1 MDRGIAGRHRG
12 LPDPRLER
20 LVAGACQSL
29 ACYGGG
35 RADSLMAFADAHL
48 ALGGI
53 RRYQWRWDEAERHL
67 RRAAELAPGDATAHQ
82 WLGGG
87 STRSWR
93 PSPETWCT
101 LQLVVTDT
109 DTRSRFMTE
118 VRLRSSPSSYAL
130 AIAAVSASVAV
141 RLLLDPIL
149 HEQARYIAFF
159 PAVGFVAWIAGRGPG
174 LLALLLSTV
183 AVIWFLF
190 EPRGTWL
197 IPLPEEQ
204 LGLLLYL
211 VVGGALI
218 ALIETLRRNQE
229 QLRTTL
235 ASIGD
240 AVITT
245 DADGRIT
252 FLNAVAE
259 ELTGWPHDEAH
270 GQLLATV
277 FRIINEHTREPAED
291 PAEKALRAG
300 KVVALANHTLLIARD
315 GTERAIEDSA
325 APIRAPGRRI
335 VGCVLVFRD
344 VSEVRQTRGR
354 YQLLVEQS
362 VDGIFVATKEGR
374 YIDVNAAGC
383 AMLGRTREEV
393 LGSSFSDL
401 LDPGEVLRL
410 PAVLAAMAEGGVHLE
425 EWRFRRKDGSTFI
438 GELAGRQLPDGTLQ
452 GVLRDVSERKRAE
465 HAMAAGAATME
476 QLVASNPFGV
486 YLVDADFRL
495 AVVGKGAQ
503 RVFTNVHPLLGRDF
517 AEVLRSIWPE
527 PFASEAIGHFQR
539 VLETGEPFYS
549 SSTVERRA
557 DIDAMEAYDWR
568 VERIRMPD
576 GRFGAVCY
584 FYDLTERQS
593 WERRLAAATEV
604 AEVGVYQWDIG
615 VNHCFFD
622 ERLQRWWNVGPDDI
636 VTIDG
641 FLEGLHPDDRERV
654 RALVHGAIDPDG
666 QGRFTADYRVALPG
680 QPPRWVRGSGATEFV
695 NGVAVALTGAMIDI
709 TQHLEHEAQL
719 REQDRRKDQFLATL
733 SHELRNPLAP
743 IRTAA
748 NVLAHEGLT
757 REQVVSAQRII
768 SRQSTHLARLL
779 DDLLDVA
786 RVTQGKMVLRREP
799 VPLASL
805 IDGALETARP
815 LIDGGRHHLHV
826 SLPPAP
832 LVLFVDPHRMTQ
844 VLANLLSNAARY
856 TEAGGRI
863 ELKVE
868 SGSERIAIMVRD
880 TGIGIPPE
888 SLHAIFDM
896 FAQVESRSR
905 VHDGGLGI
913 GLALVRGLVELHGGS
928 VSASS
933 EGRGHGSEFT
943 VTLPRAALVAAP
955 VVTTDASGDGRG
967 TSALRVLVAD
977 DNLDAADSLGELLR
991 LAGHEVRVAY
1001 DGRTALSIAD
1011 AFRPDVML
1019 LDLGMPE
1026 LNGHEVASSVRDRSW
1041 ARESCLVAIT
1051 GWGQE
1056 TDRAAARAAGF
1067 HEHLVKPVDFA
1078 ELRSL
1083 LARVAAGYCTDRR
1096 RTAVGSESDD

>member
-1 MDRGIAGRHRG
+1 MG
-12 LPDPRLER
+12 
-20 LVAGACQSL
+20 VATV
-29 ACYGGG
+29 
-35 RADSLMAFADAHL
+35 
-48 ALGGI
+48 
-53 RRYQWRWDEAERHL
+53 
-67 RRAAELAPGDATAHQ
+67 AA
-82 WLGGG
+82 
-87 STRSWR
+87 
-93 PSPETWCT
+93 
-101 LQLVVTDT
+101 
-109 DTRSRFMTE
+109 
-118 VRLRSSPSSYAL
+118 
-130 AIAAVSASVAV
+130 SAAV

-149 HEQARYIAFF
+149 HEHEPYIMFF
-159 PAVGFVAWIAGRGPG
+159 PAVAFTAWIGGRGPG
-174 LLALLLSTV
+174 LLALLLGGV
-183 AVIWFLF
+183 AVVWFLF

-197 IPLPEEQ
+197 ILRPEMQ
-204 LGLLLYL
+204 LGLALYVL
-211 VVGGALI
+211 VGGALI

-240 AVITT
+240 AVITA

-259 ELTGWPHDEAH
+259 ELTGWRHDEAH
-270 GQLLATV
+270 GQLLGAV
-277 FRIINEHTREPAED
+277 FRIVNEHTRQPAED
-291 PAEKALRAG
+291 PAAKALRAG
-300 KVVALANHTLLIARD
+300 KVVGLANHTLLIARD
-315 GTERAIEDSA
+315 GTERPIEDSA
-325 APIRAPGRRI
+325 APIHAPGRRI
-335 VGCVLVFRD
+335 VGSVLVFRD
-344 VSEVRQTRGR
+344 
-354 YQLLVEQS
+354 
-362 VDGIFVATKEGR
+362 I
-374 YIDVNAAGC
+374 
-383 AMLGRTREEV
+383 
-393 LGSSFSDL
+393 
-401 LDPGEVLRL
+401 
-410 PAVLAAMAEGGVHLE
+410 
-425 EWRFRRKDGSTFI
+425 
-438 GELAGRQLPDGTLQ
+438 
-452 GVLRDVSERKRAE
+452 SERKRTE
-465 HAMAAGAATME
+465 RAMAAGAATME

-568 VERIRMPD
+568 VERVRMPD

-622 ERLQRWWNVGPDDI
+622 ERLQRWWNVGPDDF

-641 FLEGLHPDDRERV
+641 FFEGLHPDDRERV

-709 TQHLEHEAQL
+709 THLLEQESQL

-748 NVLAHEGLT
+748 DVLAHEGLT

-805 IDGALETARP
+805 IDAALETVRP
-815 LIDGGRHHLHV
+815 LIDGQRHHLHV

-863 ELKVE
+863 ELQVE
-868 SGSERIAIMVRD
+868 NGNERIAIRVRD

-888 SLHAIFDM
+888 ALHAIFDM

-913 GLALVRGLVELHGGS
+913 GLALVRGLVELHGGR

-933 EGRGHGSEFT
+933 AGRGHGAEFT
-943 VTLPRAALVAAP
+943 VTLPPAALVAAP
-955 VVTTDASGDGRG
+955 VVATDASGDGRD

-977 DNLDAADSLGELLR
+977 DNLDAADSLSELLR

-1001 DGRTALSIAD
+1001 DGRTALSVAD
-1011 AFRPDVML
+1011 AFRPQVML

-1041 ARESCLVAIT
+1041 ARDSCLVAIT

-1056 TDRAAARAAGF
+1056 TDRTAARASGF
-1067 HEHLVKPVDFA
+1067 HEHMVKPVDFA
-1078 ELRSL
+1078 QLRSL

-1096 RTAVGSESDD
+1096 RTAVGSESDGEAYAV

>member
-1 MDRGIAGRHRG
+1 MAAAT
-12 LPDPRLER
+12 
-20 LVAGACQSL
+20 VA
-29 ACYGGG
+29 
-35 RADSLMAFADAHL
+35 
-48 ALGGI
+48 
-53 RRYQWRWDEAERHL
+53 
-67 RRAAELAPGDATAHQ
+67 
-82 WLGGG
+82 
-87 STRSWR
+87 
-93 PSPETWCT
+93 
-101 LQLVVTDT
+101 
-109 DTRSRFMTE
+109 
-118 VRLRSSPSSYAL
+118 
-130 AIAAVSASVAV
+130 ASVAV
-141 RLLLDPIL
+141 RLLLDPVL
-149 HEQARYIAFF
+149 HEHEPYIMFF
-159 PAVGFVAWIAGRGPG
+159 PAVAFAAWIGGRGPG
-174 LLALLLSTV
+174 LLALLLGAV
-183 AVIWFLF
+183 AVVWFLF

-197 IPLPEEQ
+197 ILRPEMQ
-204 LGLLLYL
+204 LGLVLYVL
-211 VVGGALI
+211 VGCALI

-259 ELTGWPHDEAH
+259 ELTGWRLDEAH
-270 GQLLATV
+270 GQLLGAV
-277 FRIINEHTREPAED
+277 FRIVNEHTRQPAED
-291 PAEKALRAG
+291 PAAKALRAG
-300 KVVALANHTLLIARD
+300 KVVGLANHTILIARD

-354 YQLLVEQS
+354 HQLLVEQS
-362 VDGIFVATKEGR
+362 VDGIFVATKSGR

-383 AMLGRTREEV
+383 DMLGMTRDEV
-393 LGSSFSDL
+393 LDSSFPDL
-401 LDPGEVLRL
+401 LDPAELPRL
-410 PAVLAAMAEGGVHLE
+410 PAVLAAMAEGGVHFE
-425 EWRFRRKDGSTFI
+425 EWRFRRKDGSTFT

-452 GVLRDVSERKRAE
+452 GILRDVSERKRAE
-465 HAMAAGAATME
+465 RALAAGAATME

-568 VERIRMPD
+568 VERVCMPD
-576 GRFGAVCY
+576 GRYGAVCY

-622 ERLQRWWNVGPDDI
+622 ERLQRWWNVGPDDF

-709 TQHLEHEAQL
+709 THHLEQESQL
-719 REQDRRKDQFLATL
+719 REQDRRKDRFLATL

-748 NVLAHEGLT
+748 DVLAHEGLT

-805 IDGALETARP
+805 IDAALETVRP

-868 SGSERIAIMVRD
+868 NGSEIAIMVRD

-888 SLHAIFDM
+888 ALHTIFDM
-896 FAQVESRSR
+896 FAQVEGRSR

-913 GLALVRGLVELHGGS
+913 GLALVRGLVELHGGR

-933 EGRGHGSEFT
+933 AGRGHGAEFT
-943 VTLPRAALVAAP
+943 VTLPSAALVAAP
-955 VVTTDASGDGRG
+955 VVATDASGDGRD
-967 TSALRVLVAD
+967 TSTLRVLVAD
-977 DNLDAADSLGELLR
+977 DNLDAADSLSELLR

-1026 LNGHEVASSVRDRSW
+1026 LSGQEVASNVRDRSW
-1041 ARESCLVAIT
+1041 ARDICLVAIT

-1056 TDRAAARAAGF
+1056 TDRTAARASGF
-1067 HEHLVKPVDFA
+1067 HEHMVKPVDFA
-1078 ELRSL
+1078 QLRSL

-1096 RTAVGSESDD
+1096 QATVGSESDG

>member
-1 MDRGIAGRHRG
+1 M
-12 LPDPRLER
+12 
-20 LVAGACQSL
+20 
-29 ACYGGG
+29 
-35 RADSLMAFADAHL
+35 
-48 ALGGI
+48 
-53 RRYQWRWDEAERHL
+53 
-67 RRAAELAPGDATAHQ
+67 
-82 WLGGG
+82 
-87 STRSWR
+87 
-93 PSPETWCT
+93 
-101 LQLVVTDT
+101 
-109 DTRSRFMTE
+109 
-118 VRLRSSPSSYAL
+118 
-130 AIAAVSASVAV
+130 
-141 RLLLDPIL
+141 LLDPIL
-149 HEQARYIAFF
+149 HEHELYIMFF
-159 PAVGFVAWIAGRGPG
+159 PAVAFAAWIGGRGPG
-174 LLALLLSTV
+174 LLALLLGAV
-183 AVIWFLF
+183 AVVWFLF
-190 EPRGTWL
+190 EPRGTWQ
-197 IPLPEEQ
+197 IPRPEMQ
-204 LGLLLYL
+204 LGLLLYVL
-211 VVGGALI
+211 VGGALI
-218 ALIETLRRNQE
+218 ALIEALRRNQE

-252 FLNAVAE
+252 FLNPVAE
-259 ELTGWPHDEAH
+259 ALTGWSDAEAH
-270 GQLLATV
+270 SQPLGIV
-277 FRIINEHTREPAED
+277 FRIVNEHTRQPAED
-291 PAEKALRAG
+291 PAAKALRAG
-300 KVVALANHTLLIARD
+300 KVVGLANHALLIARD
-315 GTERAIEDSA
+315 GTERPIEDSA

-344 VSEVRQTRGR
+344 ISEVRRNRGR

-362 VDGIFVATKEGR
+362 IDGIFVATKEGR

-383 AMLGRTREEV
+383 AMLGMTREEV
-393 LGSSFSDL
+393 LGSTFPDL
-401 LDPGEVLRL
+401 LDPDELPRL
-410 PAVLAAMAEGGVHLE
+410 PAVIAAMTVGDVHLE

-452 GVLRDVSERKRAE
+452 GIVRDVSERKRTE
-465 HAMAAGAATME
+465 LAMAAGAATME

-503 RVFTNVHPLLGRDF
+503 RVFTNVHPLLGRDL
-517 AEVLRSIWPE
+517 AEVMRCIWPE
-527 PFASEAIGHFQR
+527 PFASEVIGHFQR
-539 VLETGEPFYS
+539 VLATGEPFYS

-568 VERIRMPD
+568 VERVRLPD

-584 FYDLTERQS
+584 FYDLTERQN

-604 AEVGVYQWDIG
+604 AEVGVYQWD
-615 VNHCFFD
+615 VATNHCFFD
-622 ERLQRWWNVGPDDI
+622 DRLQRWWSVGPDDFI
-636 VTIDG
+636 TIDG
-641 FLEGLHPDDRERV
+641 FLERLHPDDRERV

-666 QGRFTADYRVALPG
+666 HGRFAADYRVALPG
-680 QPPRWVRGSGATEFV
+680 QAPRWVRGSGATEFV
-695 NGVAVALTGAMIDI
+695 NGVPVALTGAMIDI
-709 TQHLEHEAQL
+709 TQHLEQESQL

-748 NVLAHEGLT
+748 DVLAHEGLT
-757 REQVVSAQRII
+757 REQVVSSQRII

-805 IDGALETARP
+805 IDAALETARP
-815 LIDGGRHHLHV
+815 LIDGRRHHLHV

-856 TEAGGRI
+856 TESGGRI
-863 ELKVE
+863 ELEVHD
-868 SGSERIAIMVRD
+868 GTDRIGIVVRD

-888 SLHAIFDM
+888 SLRAIFDM

-913 GLALVRGLVELHGGS
+913 GLALVRGLVELHGGQ

-933 EGRGHGSEFT
+933 AGRGHGAQFM
-943 VTLPRAALVAAP
+943 VTLPRSVVAAAP
-955 VVTTDASGDGRG
+955 AITTDGSGDGRE

-977 DNLDAADSLGELLR
+977 DNLDAADSLSELLR

-1011 AFRPDVML
+1011 AFRPNVML

-1026 LNGHEVASSVRDRSW
+1026 LNGHEVASNVRDRPW

-1056 TDRAAARAAGF
+1056 TDRTAARASGF
-1067 HEHLVKPVDFA
+1067 HQHLVKPVDFA
-1078 ELRSL
+1078 ELRAL
-1083 LARVAAGYCTDRR
+1083 LARVAAGHCADRR
-1096 RTAVGSESDD
+1096 QPASSEATD

>member
-1 MDRGIAGRHRG
+1 M
-12 LPDPRLER
+12 
-20 LVAGACQSL
+20 
-29 ACYGGG
+29 
-35 RADSLMAFADAHL
+35 
-48 ALGGI
+48 
-53 RRYQWRWDEAERHL
+53 
-67 RRAAELAPGDATAHQ
+67 
-82 WLGGG
+82 
-87 STRSWR
+87 
-93 PSPETWCT
+93 
-101 LQLVVTDT
+101 
-109 DTRSRFMTE
+109 
-118 VRLRSSPSSYAL
+118 RSSPSSYAL
-130 AIAAVSASVAV
+130 AVAAVSVSVAV
-141 RLLLDPIL
+141 RLLLDPVL

-174 LLALLLSTV
+174 LLALLLSAV

-218 ALIETLRRNQE
+218 ALIETLRRSQE

-245 DADGRIT
+245 DAQGLIT
-252 FLNAVAE
+252 FLNPVAE
-259 ELTGWPHDEAH
+259 ALTGWSYAEAH
-270 GQLLATV
+270 GKALGTV
-277 FRIINEHTREPAED
+277 FRIIDEHTRQPAED
-291 PAEKALRAG
+291 LAAKALRAG
-300 KVVALANHTLLIARD
+300 KAVGLASHTLLIARD

-344 VSEVRQTRGR
+344 VSER
-354 YQLLVEQS
+354 
-362 VDGIFVATKEGR
+362 K
-374 YIDVNAAGC
+374 
-383 AMLGRTREEV
+383 RT
-393 LGSSFSDL
+393 
-401 LDPGEVLRL
+401 
-410 PAVLAAMAEGGVHLE
+410 
-425 EWRFRRKDGSTFI
+425 
-438 GELAGRQLPDGTLQ
+438 ELAMT
-452 GVLRDVSERKRAE
+452 
-465 HAMAAGAATME
+465 AGAATME

-503 RVFTNVHPLLGRDF
+503 RVFTNVHPLLGRDL
-517 AEVLRSIWPE
+517 AEVLRSLWPE
-527 PFASEAIGHFQR
+527 PFASEAIGHFRR

-615 VNHCFFD
+615 TNHCYFD
-622 ERLQRWWNVGPDDI
+622 DRLQRWWSVGPDDF

-641 FLEGLHPDDRERV
+641 FLEGLHADDRERV

-666 QGRFTADYRVALPG
+666 AGRFTADYRVALPG

-709 TQHLEHEAQL
+709 THHLEQESQL

-748 NVLAHEGLT
+748 DVLAHEGLT

-805 IDGALETARP
+805 IDAALETTRP

-868 SGSERIAIMVRD
+868 
-880 TGIGIPPE
+880 
-888 SLHAIFDM
+888 
-896 FAQVESRSR
+896 
-905 VHDGGLGI
+905 
-913 GLALVRGLVELHGGS
+913 
-928 VSASS
+928 
-933 EGRGHGSEFT
+933 
-943 VTLPRAALVAAP
+943 
-955 VVTTDASGDGRG
+955 
-967 TSALRVLVAD
+967 
-977 DNLDAADSLGELLR
+977 
-991 LAGHEVRVAY
+991 
-1001 DGRTALSIAD
+1001 
-1011 AFRPDVML
+1011 
-1019 LDLGMPE
+1019 
-1026 LNGHEVASSVRDRSW
+1026 
-1041 ARESCLVAIT
+1041 
-1051 GWGQE
+1051 
-1056 TDRAAARAAGF
+1056 
-1067 HEHLVKPVDFA
+1067 
-1078 ELRSL
+1078 
-1083 LARVAAGYCTDRR
+1083 
-1096 RTAVGSESDD
+1096 